1 MPSLPNIYGFPGSP
15 KLPRNNASF
24 SKLALVTLAAKLEK
38 VPIYFDRDYLRNHKM
53 VILGILCGGNFIC
66 VTFFV
71 KMDVFSPFWLLA
83 AI

>member
-1 MPSLPNIYGFPGSP
+1 MPNFPNIYIFPGSP
-15 KLPRNNASF
+15 TLPRNNASF
-24 SKLALVTLAAKLEK
+24 CKLVLVAFAEKIEK
-38 VPIYFDRDYLRNHKM
+38 VPISFVQDCLRNHKM
-53 VILGILCGGNFIC
+53 AILGILGGVNFIS